1 MIHIRVR
8 DFRGLSDLDQ
18 PVPGVLLL
26 AGPNG
31 AGKSSACVALAAAAT
46 GELLPFEGLTK
57 GTADLLVRD
66 GGTAAEAA
74 LMTEDGAAVASW
86 PAVERSVR
94 GDWRDVSAVAAGL
107 ADPVRFS
114 AKERAAWLITLL
126 RAEPSHEALATAL
139 GAAGVPESEIA
150 AVWAETDRHG
160 WDGAANRAKE
170 RGTRAKGA
178 WERVT
183 GERYGV
189 TKAAGW
195 RPKGWRSELEQA
207 TQEGLDLAAEA
218 AEAEIETARRNA
230 LVGETRRQEAQGAID
245 RATTAEG
252 ELPNAERALAAAEAA
267 ETAAADALGALGVPV
282 RGVWSCPCC
291 GERVALIG
299 DGLARA
305 PEQTADAA
313 AIAQAEEAA
322 RQARATRLQ
331 AGARIERLRGAIEAA
346 ARARATL
353 AALPS
358 VPDPAAANRLL
369 EAGATIF
376 DAARMKRAATEAA
389 ALHEQIGQT
398 IEIVRVLSPGG
409 LRQATLTARL
419 AEWNATLEAEA
430 AVAGWTPAEIGPDMT
445 VGYGGRPVSL
455 CSAGEQYRARVLL
468 QIAAAVQEN
477 AALMILDGADI
488 LDRAGRNGL
497 FKLLRHAALP
507 AVVGMTLMRREDMPD
522 LGSLGWGAAV
532 WLEDRQGVTR

>member
-57 GTADLLVRD
+57 GTAGLLVRD

-74 LMTEDGAAVASW
+74 LTTEDGAAVASW

-94 GDWRDVSAVAAGL
+94 GDWRDVSGVAAGL
-107 ADPVRFS
+107 ADPTRFS
-114 AKERAAWLITLL
+114 AKERAAWLIALL
-126 RAEPSHEALATAL
+126 RAEPSREALVTAL
-139 GAAGVPESEIA
+139 SAPGVPEPEIA
-150 AVWAETDRHG
+150 AVWAEIDRHG
-160 WDGAANRAKE
+160 WDGAADRVKE

-230 LVGETRRQEAQGAID
+230 LVGETRRQGAQDAID

-252 ELPNAERALAAAEAA
+252 ELPDAERALAAAEAA

-322 RQARATRLQ
+322 RRARATRLQ

-376 DAARMKRAATEAA
+376 DAARMKRAATEAT

-398 IEIVRVLSPGG
+398 IEIVRVLAPSG
-409 LRQATLTARL
+409 LRQATLTALL
-419 AEWNATLEAEA
+419 AEWNATLGAKA
-430 AVAGWTPAEIGPDMT
+430 AVAGWAPAEIGPDMT
-445 VGYGGRPVSL
+445 VRYGGRPVSL

-477 AALMILDGADI
+477 AALTILDGADI

-532 WLEDRQGVTR
+532 WLEDREGATR